1 MASPE
6 TSHSV
11 GSCPPSARTDSK
23 LKVVLATEDSELHA
37 CLRRHCGDLAG
48 VEVHH
53 GSILDLEVDAIVS
66 SANSFG
72 FMDGG
77 TDLLYSRHFGW
88 DVQRRLQALI
98 RKRHHGE
105 LLVGAAEIVPTGNDR
120 IPFVVAAPTM
130 RVPMILE
137 RSVNPYLAA
146 RAALLLVKHGRFG
159 FRPLT
164 GRPVATRVRSLAFP
178 GLATGVGRVP
188 PRVCALQVARAI
200 EEVLLEGRSFPT
212 SWDDAQARHQLLYTN
227 KVRDLQFRED
237 EG

>member
-105 LLVGAAEIVPTGNDR
+105 LLVGAATTKGIRSLPVGT
-120 IPFVVAAPTM
+120 ISAAPTRSSPWWRFLM
-130 RVPMILE
+130 RSW
-137 RSVNPYLAA
+137 R
-146 RAALLLVKHGRFG
+146 RFWT
-159 FRPLT
+159 PQ
-164 GRPVATRVRSLAFP
+164 PK
-178 GLATGVGRVP
+178 
-188 PRVCALQVARAI
+188 CC
-200 EEVLLEGRSFPT
+200 E
-212 SWDDAQARHQLLYTN
+212 
-227 KVRDLQFRED
+227 
-237 EG
+237 